1 MAPFPSE
8 IILALEVTY
17 EVVKYQQC
25 ISLKQTAVSRDF
37 APDEMGKWNKSEDT
51 VIIFIPGRLLLLLCK
66 GETNGIRLG
75 LKAML

>member
-1 MAPFPSE
+1 MVPFPSE

-25 ISLKQTAVSRDF
+25 ISLKQTAMSRGF

-51 VIIFIPGRLLLLLCK
+51 VIIFHSRTTLYCCSVR
-66 GETNGIRLG
+66 ERQTEFG
-75 LKAML
+75 LD